1 MCMCGWVKNRIAT
14 CEKFIFWCEK
24 GYEWILAIG
33 SPKTYYSGIDGN
45 VHVEFLAKYFDKVV
59 PEISIPTVVAD
70 DFEYVIDFTD
80 TVVPPEI
87 SPIRNKILKLI
98 KKTY

>member
-1 MCMCGWVKNRIAT
+1 M
-14 CEKFIFWCEK
+14 
-24 GYEWILAIG
+24 AIG

-45 VHVEFLAKYFDKVV
+45 VHVEFLAKNFDKVV